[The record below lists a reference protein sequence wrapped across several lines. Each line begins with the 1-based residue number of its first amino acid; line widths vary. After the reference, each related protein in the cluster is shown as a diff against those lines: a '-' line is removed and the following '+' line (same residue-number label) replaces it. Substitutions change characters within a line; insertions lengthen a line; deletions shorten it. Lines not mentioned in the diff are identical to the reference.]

1 VQGPGLGHGSLG
13 AGSEQLTKAR
23 RTKLPVADRDQ
34 LRGFDPGA
42 TLEAAAHHASSMARP
57 LGRVKLRSDNWLDEH
72 LSHILTSRMFLERKF
87 SSTLGGR
94 QRFEPPVCP
103 GLQGIDRTELPELV
117 YDVVCNLQLL
127 LAARR
132 HYDHVLPDFGLS
144 TSDGQTGLE
153 ARVERL
159 QREVPETFAR
169 YERRFGLQ
177 QLDFDVDDAGDAFMK
192 VTGRVPAA
200 RATLVFRFGVVNRKI
215 IELRYQTDPA

>member
-1 VQGPGLGHGSLG
+1 M
-13 AGSEQLTKAR
+13 
-23 RTKLPVADRDQ
+23 
-34 LRGFDPGA
+34 A
-42 TLEAAAHHASSMARP
+42 TP
-57 LGRVKLRSDNWLDEH
+57 LGRVKLRSDNWLDERGSDT
-72 LSHILTSRMFLERKF
+72 LWPVMFLERKF
-87 SSTLGGR
+87 SIALGGR
-94 QRFEPPVCP
+94 QTFEPPVCP
-103 GLQGIDRTELPELV
+103 GLQGIDRTALPELV

-144 TSDGQTGLE
+144 TSDGQSGQE

-169 YERRFGLQ
+169 YERRFALL

-200 RATLVFRFGVVNRKI
+200 QATLVFRFGVVNRKI
-215 IELRYQTDPA
+215 VELSYQRNPA